1 VIFVRKQLFILVST
15 GLLIVLLAACGR
27 DKEAEPTASAPI
39 QDAAPAST
47 QPATDA
53 PTAAPAA
60 QAAPEA
66 VTTAPDTA
74 QATAPS
80 SDAPSGDA
88 QQTILA
94 AMAAQ
99 VAAGPYRA
107 TTSVDADGTITEMTA
122 EVIPPDK
129 MHVVIGGGNLEM
141 ILISDTLWS
150 KSGGAAWTQ
159 MGSPDMMQSI
169 FDSIHGQVD
178 TGSLS
183 NVQYVGAE
191 PVMGVATDVY
201 SFTSTLGGGED
212 VVKSDVKLW
221 ISKESGLPVR
231 MESTG
236 SGMGT
241 TTHTIQSIEYD
252 NTITIEAPAP

>member
-1 VIFVRKQLFILVST
+1 
-15 GLLIVLLAACGR
+15 
-27 DKEAEPTASAPI
+27 
-39 QDAAPAST
+39 
-47 QPATDA
+47 
-53 PTAAPAA
+53 
-60 QAAPEA
+60 
-66 VTTAPDTA
+66 
-74 QATAPS
+74 
-80 SDAPSGDA
+80 
-88 QQTILA
+88 
-94 AMAAQ
+94 
-99 VAAGPYRA
+99 
-107 TTSVDADGTITEMTA
+107 
-122 EVIPPDK
+122 
-129 MHVVIGGGNLEM
+129 M

-212 VVKSDVKLW
+212 VVTSDVKLW
-221 ISKESGLPVR
+221 ISKVSGLPVR

-236 SGMGT
+236 TGMGT

-252 NTITIEAPAP
+252 STITIEAPAP